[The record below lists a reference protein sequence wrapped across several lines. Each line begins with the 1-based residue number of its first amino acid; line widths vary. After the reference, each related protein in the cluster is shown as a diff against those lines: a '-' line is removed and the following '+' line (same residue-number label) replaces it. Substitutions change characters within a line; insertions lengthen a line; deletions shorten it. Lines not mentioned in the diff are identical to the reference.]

1 MTLGSLPLALRAAL
15 GDGSCISSPAHSEV
29 WSAPVTRPPG
39 AQDEVT
45 LAAMAQNIRLLDG
58 AGCIL
63 IPLESDAD
71 QQSALHSCKSSTLSG
86 TNSKRR
92 NVTAATK
99 VQ

>member
-1 MTLGSLPLALRAAL
+1 MDDVRQPAVGAASGIGRWVLR
-15 GDGSCISSPAHSEV
+15 
-29 WSAPVTRPPG
+29 
-39 AQDEVT
+39 
-45 LAAMAQNIRLLDG
+45 G